1 LKATDLPH
9 GFCGRGSRQSLQSA
23 AVDHDRVRTT
33 VVLCAFA
40 VVFIALTVGS
50 YTQKSA
56 TVDEPQHLTA
66 GYTALRLHDHR
77 VDPEH
82 PPFLRLWAAVPLLAM
97 SDVKVETNSLAWQT
111 GDDWE
116 YSHHFLYQL
125 NDADRLLYR
134 ARFMTVVL
142 GVILGV
148 LVFCWAQELF
158 GFWTASA
165 VLALYCVE
173 PNILAHSSLVTT
185 DLGVACFIF
194 GAVYFLWRMARV
206 LTFCNIAGLA
216 GFFALAQV
224 SKFSALLL
232 GPIVLVL
239 LLLRV
244 LSGRAWRCQLGG
256 ERELRS
262 PRSKTLAALALVLL
276 LALASYAAVW
286 ATYSFRYGPMPASND
301 LARLRDNPQFLE
313 HARHVA
319 TVVNW
324 LDEHRLLPDTYAQGL
339 ILSQVKVQRRSAYL
353 VGEFSRTGWW
363 YYFPVAFLVKTP
375 LTVLFLLFCGLALLV
390 KQRARW
396 KGVTAFL
403 VLPPAIFLGVAL
415 TAHLNIGLR
424 HVLPIYPF
432 AFLITGVT
440 LDEMR
445 AKWRAVVLLAPVA
458 LAAIELATVYPHC
471 LAFFNRLV
479 GGPANGHL
487 VLLDSNLDWGQDLKP
502 LKQWMDAH
510 HVEQINLSYFG
521 TADPAYYGIHCT
533 HLLGAPSFDAP
544 LIAAPRLPGYVA
556 VSAQNLHGVRWDE
569 PLRAVYAPLLERE
582 PTAVIGYSIHVYWV
596 ETNWWYNP
604 RP

>member
-1 LKATDLPH
+1 MHYA
-9 GFCGRGSRQSLQSA
+9 G
-23 AVDHDRVRTT
+23 VRTSI
-33 VVLCAFA
+33 VLCAFA
-40 VVFIALTVGS
+40 AAFVALTVGS

-66 GYTALRLHDHR
+66 GYTALRLHDYR

-82 PPFLRLWAAVPLLAM
+82 PPFLRLWAAAPLLAM
-97 SDVKVETNSLAWQT
+97 TDIKLDTNSVAWQT
-111 GDDWE
+111 GDDWG
-116 YSHHFLYQL
+116 YSHHFLYEL

-148 LVFCWAQELF
+148 LVFCWAQDLF
-158 GFWTASA
+158 GFWTASTI
-165 VLALYCVE
+165 LALYCIE
-173 PNILAHSSLVTT
+173 PNILAHSGLVTT

-194 GAVYFLWRMARV
+194 GAIYFLWRTTRV
-206 LTFCNIAGLA
+206 LTFRNIAGLTV
-216 GFFALAQV
+216 FFALAQV
-224 SKFSALLL
+224 SKFSASLL

-239 LLLRV
+239 LVLRV
-244 LSGRAWRCQLGG
+244 LRGGSWRCQLGG
-256 ERELRS
+256 EDELHS
-262 PRSKTLAALALVLL
+262 LRSKTMAVLALVLL
-276 LALASYAAVW
+276 LALTSYAVVW
-286 ATYSFRYGPMPASND
+286 TAYSFRYGPTPPSTD
-301 LARLRDNPQFLE
+301 LVRLRNNPQFLD

-319 TVVNW
+319 AVANW
-324 LDEHRLLPDTYAQGL
+324 LDEHRWLPDTYAQGL
-339 ILSQVKVQRRSAYL
+339 LLSQVKVQRRSAYL
-353 VGEFSRTGWW
+353 AGEFSRTGWW

-390 KQRARW
+390 KKRSRW
-396 KGVTAFL
+396 KGAAAFL
-403 VLPPAIFLGVAL
+403 VLPPAIFLGVAM

-432 AFLITGVT
+432 AFLIAGVT

-445 AKWRAVVLLAPVA
+445 AKWRGILLLAPVA

-471 LAFFNRLV
+471 LAFFNRLI

-502 LKQWMDAH
+502 LKQWMDTR

-533 HLLGAPSFDAP
+533 HLVGAPSFDAAH
-544 LIAAPRLPGYVA
+544 ITTPRLPGYVA
-556 VSAQNLHGVRWDE
+556 VSAQNLHGVRWGE
-569 PLRAVYAPLLERE
+569 PMRAVYAPLLERE

-604 RP
+604 LR